1 MKTAGLITEYNPFT
15 RGHALHLEEARLKTG
30 ADFCIAAMSGDFVQR
45 GEPALFSKHLRTE
58 MALRSGVDAVFE
70 LPVDTASGSA
80 EFFAAGAVFL
90 LTALGADYLV
100 FGSESGEIAPFLELS
115 ELLLE
120 EPPLYREALKCG
132 LQKGLSFPAARMQ
145 ALILLGK
152 RELSFDPSVFLSTPN
167 NILGVEYCKALRRIK
182 SPLLPVTIKREG
194 AGYHDSGLDSSRLSS
209 ASALRKL
216 LLNRQ
221 YQEVLPSQVSPCTL
235 PVYEKAMK
243 DGGPLTSKD
252 FSLLLFARL
261 LEKDTED
268 LTRILDLSPELAA
281 RIRRLQNQ
289 FLDWPS
295 FVSLLKTRELTQTR
309 IQRALLHL
317 LLNIEEW
324 KEPSFARLLGFQKS
338 SAPLLGYLKKKSTL
352 PILTKL
358 ADASSVLSD
367 DAAKELALTTHA
379 SQLYQAVFSQVYGK
393 PFLHEYQKQVVIL

>member
-15 RGHALHLEEARLKTG
+15 RGHALHLEEARRITG

-90 LTALGADYLV
+90 LTALGTDYLV
-100 FGSESGEIAPFLELS
+100 FGSEAGEIAPFLELS

-132 LQKGLSFPAARMQ
+132 LQKGLSFPAARIQ
-145 ALILLGK
+145 ALTLLGK
-152 RELSFDPSVFLSTPN
+152 KELSFDPAVFLSTPN

-182 SPLLPVTIKREG
+182 SPLLPVTIKRTG
-194 AGYHDSGLDSSRLSS
+194 AGYHDPCLDSSRLSS

-216 LLNRQ
+216 LLSRR
-221 YQEVLPSQVSPCTL
+221 YQEALPSQVPSCTL

-261 LEKDTED
+261 LENDTED

-317 LLNIEEW
+317 LLNIETW

-338 SAPLLGYLKKKSTL
+338 SAPLLSHLKKKSTL

-379 SQLYQAVFSQVYGK
+379 SQLYQAVFSQVYKK